1 VSFFKTCAAI
11 LSQILLL
18 QTGCD
23 LWCPH
28 AESEQPPLLA
38 SGVTLAGDCHGTP
51 VQKNDGESKPT
62 RHDRS
67 GPDCDHPRITEG
79 NPEPQTIVKAPAQAT
94 SRDVLS
100 IQLRIQFHPLR
111 AWAFNKEFLRRFAAL
126 FSDSSDLIP
135 PLVPLG

>member
-28 AESEQPPLLA
+28 AESEPPLLA
-38 SGVTLAGDCHGTP
+38 SGVTPAGDCHGPP
-51 VQKNDGESKPT
+51 VQKNDSESKPT
-62 RHDRS
+62 HHDRS
-67 GPDCDHPRITEG
+67 GPDCDHPKIAEG
-79 NPEPQTIVKAPAQAT
+79 NPEPQTIVKAPLQVT

-100 IQLRIQFHPLR
+100 MQVRIQFHPLLSR
-111 AWAFNKEFLRRFAAL
+111 AFNKEI
-126 FSDSSDLIP
+126 SDGSPPSSVILLI
-135 PLVPLG
+135 